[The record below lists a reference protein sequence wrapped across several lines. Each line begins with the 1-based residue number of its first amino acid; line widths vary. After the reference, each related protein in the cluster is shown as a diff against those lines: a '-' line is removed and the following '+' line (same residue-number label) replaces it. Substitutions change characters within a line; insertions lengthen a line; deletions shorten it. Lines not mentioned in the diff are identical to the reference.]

1 MSKRYSVHIDIT
13 YSGYVEIEASSQ
25 ANAEALAKQIREL
38 PFGSYH
44 VATDVVEGD
53 TEEVDTCSKCGE
65 SITRA
70 IRTDDE
76 GNLLCEDCFIEGI
89 TASRSSY

>member
-1 MSKRYSVHIDIT
+1 MSKKYSVHIDIT

-53 TEEVDTCSKCGE
+53 TEEVDVCSKCGE
-65 SITRA
+65 IVSRA
-70 IRTDDE
+70 IRTDE
-76 GNLLCEDCFIEGI
+76 NGNILCEDCFINHLAEARGLV
-89 TASRSSY
+89 